1 MIRILD
7 DAVINKIAA
16 GEVVER
22 PASVLKEL
30 LENAL
35 DAGATDVRVELKQGG
50 KGLVRVS
57 DNGSGMN
64 SQDATLCL
72 ERHATSKIRSEADL
86 FQVTTLGFRGEALP
100 SIAAVSRFELLSRP
114 EGQDA
119 GTRVTVDGGRMLD
132 VRAAGC
138 PKGTHISA
146 RNLFFNVPAR
156 RKFLRSDETELSHCL
171 EAVMRE
177 ILIRPWLDVEVVSD
191 EQVLLRAPVTADRA
205 GRAADVLGPHGRAL
219 IPVSFTSGNLEVD
232 ALVSPVGVH
241 RGSAQNASY
250 LYVNGRF
257 VKDTLLRRAV
267 NEAYR
272 GIVPKGRY
280 PTVVLEIRIPHEHVD
295 VNVHPAKTEVRF
307 QYAMDLEQAVA
318 AGIREA
324 LHRVGI
330 QRPVEVEARYRPRGE
345 ERAGE
350 QGALPLGASPAE
362 PLAEVEDPPRV
373 ESAPVPAPARAP
385 LERGQETAAF
395 VAPRSAS
402 TAPLPRPAP
411 PPSIDYFAPSPPS
424 PPSPP
429 ELPPLAPPSA
439 RLAEPPLAYDTSRNL
454 LPVARFADLRVIG
467 QLARTYVLCEGAGE
481 LVIVDQHAAHE
492 RVTLYRLMQAERTRT
507 PGGQRL
513 LTPQMVELSPARAR
527 ALGARVEVLGRVG
540 LEVEPFGGS
549 TFAVKQIPDA
559 LSGADVTRL
568 IEDVA
573 DDLAEGGSGE
583 PLDSVVEHV
592 MATMACHSSVR
603 AGQVLSPYE
612 LRELLRSL
620 DDVDF
625 SVCAHGR
632 PVCIRVSGSELE
644 RRFHRA

>member
-1 MIRILD
+1 MIRVLD

-57 DNGSGMN
+57 DNGSGM
-64 SQDATLCL
+64 SAQDATLCL
-72 ERHATSKIRSEADL
+72 ERHATSKIRTEADL

-100 SIAAVSRFELLSRP
+100 SIAAVTRFELLTRP

-138 PKGTHISA
+138 PKGTQITA
-146 RNLFFNVPAR
+146 RNLFYNVPAR
-156 RKFLRSDETELSHCL
+156 RKFLRSDETELSHAL
-171 EAVMRE
+171 EGVVRE
-177 ILIRPWLDVEVVSD
+177 ILIRPWLDVEVISD
-191 EQVLLRAPVTADRA
+191 EEVILRAPVTADRA
-205 GRAADVLGPHGRAL
+205 ARAADVLGPHGAAL
-219 IPVSFTSGNLEVD
+219 IPVQFQRGNLEVD

-241 RGSAQNASY
+241 RGSAQGSSY
-250 LYVNGRF
+250 FYVNGRF
-257 VKDTLLRRAV
+257 VKDPLLRRAV

-280 PTVVLEIRIPHEHVD
+280 PTVVLEIRVPHEHVD

-307 QYAMDLEQAVA
+307 QYAMDLEQALA
-318 AGIREA
+318 AGIREV
-324 LHRVGI
+324 LHKVGI
-330 QRPVEVEARYRPRGE
+330 QRPVEVEARYRPAGE
-345 ERAGE
+345 ERSGE
-350 QGALPLGASPAE
+350 QEALPL
-362 PLAEVEDPPRV
+362 
-373 ESAPVPAPARAP
+373 SAPAPIAPRRPIFAREPEPAPAPRPLPPRAP
-385 LERGQETAAF
+385 EPLEPPPMDEGPAPEPPSALTSPAP
-395 VAPRSAS
+395 APRPAAYSFTAPPPPQLAD
-402 TAPLPRPAP
+402 APLP
-411 PPSIDYFAPSPPS
+411 
-424 PPSPP
+424 
-429 ELPPLAPPSA
+429 
-439 RLAEPPLAYDTSRNL
+439 YDGGRAL

-467 QLARTYVLCEGAGE
+467 QLGRTYVLCEGAGE
-481 LVIVDQHAAHE
+481 LVIIDQHAAHE
-492 RVTLYRLMQAERTRT
+492 RVTLYRLTLAERSKA

-513 LTPQMVELSPARAR
+513 LTPQLVELSAPRAR
-527 ALGARVEVLGRVG
+527 ALGARSEVLARVG
-540 LEVEPFGGS
+540 LEVEPFGGN
-549 TFAVKQIPDA
+549 TFAIKQVPDA
-559 LSGADVTRL
+559 LQGADLTRL
-568 IEDVA
+568 VEDVT
-573 DDLAEGGSGE
+573 DDLMEGGGGE
-583 PLDSVVEHV
+583 ALDGVLEHV
-592 MATMACHSSVR
+592 LATMACHTSVR

-612 LRELLRSL
+612 MRELLRSL

-632 PVCIRVSGSELE
+632 PVCIRVSAGELE